1 MHLLQY
7 GVMANAY
14 AQYILGKS
22 NPTVGL
28 LNVGEEESKG
38 TGFVK
43 DTFDMLSNTHLNFIG
58 NVEGKH
64 LFSGDCDVIVC
75 DGFVGNVA
83 LKVSESLAEAMQ
95 KFLKRHI
102 LSNPLGILGALLLKQ
117 SLKKFK
123 KEIDYSE
130 YGGAPL
136 LGVDGVAI
144 IGHGRSNAKA
154 IKNAIRVAKAEVEN
168 KFNEKIQEAINFEK
182 IGTAASENLPGCSKT
197 D

>member
-1 MHLLQY
+1 M
-7 GVMANAY
+7 GAEE
-14 AQYILGKS
+14 GKGNS
-22 NPTVGL
+22 L
-28 LNVGEEESKG
+28 
-38 TGFVK
+38 VK
-43 DTFDMLSNTHLNFIG
+43 EAWPLFKASGLNFIG

-64 LFSGDCDVIVC
+64 LFSGECDVIVC

-95 KFLKRHI
+95 QFLKRHI
-102 LSNPLGILGALLLKQ
+102 LSHPLGILGALLLKPSFQ
-117 SLKKFK
+117 RFK

-136 LGVDGVAI
+136 LGVDGVVI

-168 KFNEKIQEAINFEK
+168 RFNEKIQEAISFEK
-182 IGTAASENLPGCSKT
+182 IGVAASKNSPGT
-197 D
+197 